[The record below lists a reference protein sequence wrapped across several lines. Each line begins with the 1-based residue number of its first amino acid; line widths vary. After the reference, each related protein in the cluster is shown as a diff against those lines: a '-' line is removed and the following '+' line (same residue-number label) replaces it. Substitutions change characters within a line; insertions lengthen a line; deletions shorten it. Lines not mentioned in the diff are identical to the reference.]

1 MSTPVLDEADD
12 DALALAALLARDLD
26 LGVRATL
33 RQPGAVLRLDEVV
46 ARVGRESDDPA
57 SAWLGEVRLRP
68 GDPLPG
74 GVSPPVEEPATPRI
88 AAVVAR
94 LPVSAVAGVGPR
106 WAKVIG
112 GAGWT
117 TVGTLADAPPA
128 DVLALAERERAR
140 LPVVALARAR
150 ACALTPPPD
159 LSPRLAG
166 LRVLDVLDL
175 GPARTARHAG
185 VPLLAALEVWDL
197 ALRLGAVLD
206 ERVLDLTVGAAV
218 DPG

>member
-1 MSTPVLDEADD
+1 MSTPVLDDADD

-33 RQPGAVLRLDEVV
+33 RQPGSVLRLDEVV

-57 SAWLGEVRLRP
+57 AAWLGEVRLRP

-74 GVSPPVEEPATPRI
+74 GVSPPQEEPAAPRV
-88 AAVVAR
+88 AAAVAR
-94 LPVSAVAGVGPR
+94 LPVSAVLGVGPR
-106 WAKVIG
+106 WAKVLT
-112 GAGWT
+112 GAGWR

-128 DVLALAERERAR
+128 DVLALAERESAR

-150 ACALTPPPD
+150 ACALVAPAD
-159 LSPRLAG
+159 LAPRLAE

-175 GPARTARHAG
+175 GPARTARRAG
-185 VPLLAALEVWDL
+185 VPLLAALEVWDV

-206 ERVLDLTVGAAV
+206 ERVLDLTVAAAT
-218 DPG
+218 GTG